1 MDPFQ
6 NRRWVIILIILSIS
20 FIFVFRLLYIQVI
33 NKEWAERASK
43 ISFKVE
49 NIQPPRGFIY
59 DRNGKLLV
67 GAEKVYDIYILPK
80 AIIETDSSK
89 ICKLFNIN
97 IFHYSILDSDA
108 YNFEDG
114 NNQSV
119 KNKISFRLW

>member
-20 FIFVFRLLYIQVI
+20 FIFLFRLLYIQVI

-67 GAEKVYDIYILPK
+67 GAEKVYDIYIIPENHQQFFL
-80 AIIETDSSK
+80 
-89 ICKLFNIN
+89 
-97 IFHYSILDSDA
+97 
-108 YNFEDG
+108 
-114 NNQSV
+114 
-119 KNKISFRLW
+119 